1 MYMILLFVVVTY
13 LKFTCNVC
21 LLAVQTKSFTPCQHP
36 GGNINEDEDDK
47 RSQRGYK
54 GRHMCLTLIDLPVPE
69 IDRWIRCE
77 FFCHISFYFLKQLV
91 QVDLIFDF

>member
-54 GRHMCLTLIDLPVPE
+54 GRH
-69 IDRWIRCE
+69 
-77 FFCHISFYFLKQLV
+77 
-91 QVDLIFDF
+91 